1 MEKPTINGMYAV
13 NYAYKKM
20 IEKGLE
26 PIFIGEKMNKHGE
39 NCACERCSAFE
50 KHFDEFMEKANKEV
64 ELIAELTQFME
75 DSVWE
80 KDSNDRTNFLN
91 NTFKVLGYDY
101 QKTIPD
107 NIHIANTLHK
117 IVNDK
122 NFETL
127 KNPIISDEKAL
138 AFYNENKQT
147 IMQNIQSEAR
157 DFGYTEQ
164 KMLNLIYEGQKCQ
177 DGNEI
182 QKEIALARYAIFQVA
197 ENFENTIQYGVA
209 DESKSFAIRQFNKH
223 YENETIKEYNEWKK
237 RDEQTQEIILY
248 FHKKFGDYDFCP
260 QKNGDIVYKNG
271 ADGKTMVYP
280 LREIENLF
288 AEHNVIDDI
297 KKGTINDEWVQDNLK
312 SMGLKGQKGY
322 EIYHNFD
329 KLIRGEAQ
337 KFAEINGRETINA
350 DDIAQALNADNM
362 PTFEQYR
369 KKELNKSLKIKPKTK
384 SNDFGMNM

>member
-13 NYAYKKM
+13 NYAHKKM
-20 IEKGLE
+20 IENGLE

-50 KHFDEFMEKANKEV
+50 KYFDEFMEKANKEV

-80 KDSNDRTNFLN
+80 KDTKDSNDRTNFLN

-122 NFETL
+122 NFDTL

-138 AFYNENKQT
+138 AFYNKNKQM

-157 DFGYTEQ
+157 AYNCAEEE
-164 KMLNLIYEGQKCQ
+164 MVNRIYKGREYQ
-177 DGNEI
+177 DGNCKIGIHLEHEK
-182 QKEIALARYAIFQVA
+182 QIALARYAIFQVA
-197 ENFENTIQYGVA
+197 ENFESSIQYGVA

-223 YENETIKEYNEWKK
+223 CENETIKERN
-237 RDEQTQEIILY
+237 
-248 FHKKFGDYDFCP
+248 
-260 QKNGDIVYKNG
+260 
-271 ADGKTMVYP
+271 
-280 LREIENLF
+280 
-288 AEHNVIDDI
+288 
-297 KKGTINDEWVQDNLK
+297 
-312 SMGLKGQKGY
+312 
-322 EIYHNFD
+322 
-329 KLIRGEAQ
+329 
-337 KFAEINGRETINA
+337 
-350 DDIAQALNADNM
+350 
-362 PTFEQYR
+362 
-369 KKELNKSLKIKPKTK
+369 ELNQKKLKIKPKSK
-384 SNDFGMNM
+384 SNDFEMNM